1 MKFNYKRLAI
11 APIAAAALGLLL
23 AGSGVFTG
31 SIAKPTFRLITI
43 SVFGLLLLSCTAA
56 PGLLLAISDVPA
68 DQVANEPTD
77 QVAAVPTDQVAT
89 ISDSFRRI
97 PFDQMMSTGQSVAN
111 DCQDPEANHPYL
123 PYDWP
128 DASATL
134 TLKERDGQ
142 SSVAIDIENARPN
155 THYTVWLR
163 LRGEDSNGNTFG
175 GSPLTGIPGTP
186 LIPSSELGTALSQLP
201 GTEDE
206 LNGFYTDDE
215 GTARFEIDLDFPII
229 NGAYPFQ
236 KFTDFDPSDERY
248 PIDDPQAIPMA
259 IIGPNGPF
267 TLRIASHCTDGLGH
281 GLLPGP
287 HEGWFDWSFTP

>member
-97 PFDQMMSTGQSVAN
+97 PFDQMMST
-111 DCQDPEANHPYL
+111 
-123 PYDWP
+123 
-128 DASATL
+128 
-134 TLKERDGQ
+134 ERDGQ